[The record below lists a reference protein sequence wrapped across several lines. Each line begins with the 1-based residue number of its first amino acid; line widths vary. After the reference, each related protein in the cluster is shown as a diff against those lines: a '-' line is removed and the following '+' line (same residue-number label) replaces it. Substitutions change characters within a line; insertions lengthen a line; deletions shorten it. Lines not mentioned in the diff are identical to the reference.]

1 MQSYYIPA
9 KIRCISGHQPAGQAA
24 DKEQTYQQSAHQ
36 EGGHG
41 HTHDAHNGRS
51 SFRQQ
56 GGKEVISHLY
66 KNEMAKI
73 NAERHRSQA

>member
-24 DKEQTYQQSAHQ
+24 GKEQTYQQSAHQ

-41 HTHDAHNGRS
+41 HTHVRTTEGVPSGSRAAKRS
-51 SFRQQ
+51 YPICTKTKWQR
-56 GGKEVISHLY
+56 
-66 KNEMAKI
+66 
-73 NAERHRSQA
+73 